1 MWSGRTIYIF
11 KSSIYF
17 TWIRLSQEIKSIDNL
32 IDVISA
38 NQSFNDPEGLDFDL
52 LCSLLLCYTT
62 NVGQTQS
69 DRVSGL
75 VTVHD

>member
-1 MWSGRTIYIF
+1 MWSGLTIYIF

-52 LCSLLLCYTT
+52 LCSLYSEL
-62 NVGQTQS
+62 S
-69 DRVSGL
+69 DRSAGCIAN
-75 VTVHD
+75 TV